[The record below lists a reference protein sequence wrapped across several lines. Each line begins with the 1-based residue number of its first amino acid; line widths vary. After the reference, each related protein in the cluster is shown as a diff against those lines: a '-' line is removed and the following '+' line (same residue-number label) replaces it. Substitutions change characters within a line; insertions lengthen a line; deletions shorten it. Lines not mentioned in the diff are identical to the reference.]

1 MTKRTSD
8 RKRSGPCRMDFGRKI
23 CRLHPGKFAIYSITV
38 DYQSFKPYPYASP
51 YQSLSLF
58 FISDCSDPL

>member
-1 MTKRTSD
+1 
-8 RKRSGPCRMDFGRKI
+8 MDFGRKI